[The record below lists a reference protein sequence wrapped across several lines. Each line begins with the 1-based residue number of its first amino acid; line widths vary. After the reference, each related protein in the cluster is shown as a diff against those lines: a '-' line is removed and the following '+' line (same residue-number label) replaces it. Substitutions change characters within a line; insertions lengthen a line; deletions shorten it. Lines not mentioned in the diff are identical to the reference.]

1 MSQAEQ
7 PETPVESGPVEPVE
21 TGETAAV
28 YRAGAGTPLVLLHG
42 MNMSWRAW
50 RPLLPLLEP
59 YHSLFVPT
67 LPGHRGGQPMR
78 PGPLSMEAMADQLC
92 EQLDEAGLDGFHVA
106 GNSLGG
112 WLSLELAR
120 RGRARSVVALSPAGA
135 WSTPRDA
142 RRLIRKFRLGL
153 AIGNRPTLSRMSE
166 RPRVR
171 RMMLRQVAEHPERFT
186 DAQLTEMFEDSAGCR
201 VVEKLLERVRDGGSF
216 KPFDELPCPVRLAWS
231 EHDRTI
237 PFHRYGRPMLDA
249 LPGAEF
255 VELPGVGHVP
265 MIDDPALVSRTILQV
280 TWSVDERAAAGAA

>member
-1 MSQAEQ
+1 MSQPDQ
-7 PETPVESGPVEPVE
+7 PAVPDADAPVHRGGSGS
-21 TGETAAV
+21 
-28 YRAGAGTPLVLLHG
+28 PLVLLHG

-50 RPLLPLLEP
+50 RPVLPLLEP
-59 YHSLFVPT
+59 YHELHVPT
-67 LPGHRGGQPMR
+67 LPGHRGGRPMH
-78 PGPLSMEAMADQLC
+78 PGSITVEALADRLC
-92 EQLDEAGLDGFHVA
+92 EQLDEAGLDTFHVA

-135 WSTPRDA
+135 WTSMRDV

-153 AIGNRPTLSRMSE
+153 AIGNRPTLARMTE

-186 DAQLTEMFEDSAGCR
+186 EAQVTEMFEDAAGCT
-201 VVEKLLERVRDGGSF
+201 VVGELLERVRDGGSF
-216 KPFDELPCPVRLAWS
+216 EAFDELPCPVRLAWS

-237 PFHRYGRPMLDA
+237 PFRRYGRPMLDS

-255 VELPGVGHVP
+255 VEMPGVGHVP

-280 TWSVDERAAAGAA
+280 TWSADEREASGAA

>member
-1 MSQAEQ
+1 MSQPDQ
-7 PETPVESGPVEPVE
+7 PARPGADAPVHRGGSGS
-21 TGETAAV
+21 
-28 YRAGAGTPLVLLHG
+28 PLVLLHG

-50 RPLLPLLEP
+50 RPVLALLEP
-59 YHSLFVPT
+59 YHELHVPT
-67 LPGHRGGQPMR
+67 LPGHRGGRPMH
-78 PGPLSMEAMADQLC
+78 PGGITVEALADRLC
-92 EQLDEAGLDGFHVA
+92 EQLDEAGLDTFHVA

-135 WSTPRDA
+135 WTSMRDV
-142 RRLIRKFRLGL
+142 RRLIRRFRLGL
-153 AIGNRPTLSRMSE
+153 AIGNRPTLARMTE

-186 DAQLTEMFEDSAGCR
+186 EAQVAEMFEDAAGCT
-201 VVEKLLERVRDGGSF
+201 VVGELLERVRDGGSF
-216 KPFDELPCPVRLAWS
+216 KAFDELPCPVRLAWS

-237 PFHRYGRPMLDA
+237 PFRRYGRPMLDS

-265 MIDDPALVSRTILQV
+265 MIDDPALVSRTILQL
-280 TWSVDERAAAGAA
+280 TWSVDEREASGAA

>member
-1 MSQAEQ
+1 
-7 PETPVESGPVEPVE
+7 
-21 TGETAAV
+21 
-28 YRAGAGTPLVLLHG
+28 VLLHG

-50 RPLLPLLEP
+50 RPVLPLLEP
-59 YHSLFVPT
+59 YHDLYVPT
-67 LPGHRGGQPMR
+67 LPGHRGGQRMR
-78 PGPLSMEAMADQLC
+78 PGSITVEAIADGLC
-92 EQLDEAGLDGFHVA
+92 EQLDEAGLGTAHVA

-120 RGRARSVVALSPAGA
+120 RGRARSVVALSPAGCSSA
-135 WSTPRDA
+135 PRDV

-153 AIGNRPTLSRMSE
+153 AIGNRPTLARMSE

-186 DAQLTEMFEDSAGCR
+186 DAQVTEMFEDAAGCT
-201 VVEKLLERVRDGGSF
+201 VVGELLERVRDGGSF
-216 KPFDELPCPVRLAWS
+216 KPFHELPCPVRLAWS

-237 PFHRYGRPMLDA
+237 PFRRYGRPMLDA

-280 TWSVDERAAAGAA
+280 TWSADERPASGAA